1 MNEDEKKY
9 HLIITIVLEGYLEQA
24 MAAAK
29 KAGATGGTVFN
40 AHGTANK
47 EIRSFFGI
55 PVLPEK
61 EMIFIIVDNKIKDA
75 VLLSI
80 YKAAGIETKGAGI
93 VFSLPVENVMGV
105 GEDKKEGK

>member
-1 MNEDEKKY
+1 MKKGEM
-9 HLIITIVLEGYLEQA
+9 IVAIVNKGNADLVMEG
-24 MAAAK
+24 AK

-93 VFSLPVENVMGV
+93 VFSLPVENIMGI
-105 GEDKKEGK
+105 GDDKKEDK